1 MKKLS
6 LLSLLFCS
14 SLLLA
19 STQKSAKKE
28 LIKPLKDLKLSTLK
42 TYLKQKQTALN
53 KEHNESDKD
62 RWHTKKFYRNPEKAN
77 QLESSV
83 YALQDE
89 ISRRDNFGK
98 RRTIKEQ
105 LLHDPLAF
113 PEMRLAALSSIMIA
127 CVKTVGVVLS
137 CIP

>member
-6 LLSLLFCS
+6 LLSILFCS

-42 TYLKQKQTALN
+42 RYLKQKQTALN
-53 KEHNESDKD
+53 SEHSDKN